1 MTEIPKKLGKTCLFA
16 AFIVASA
23 WFLNSFVISLAVV
36 DGDSMEPVLHDG
48 ERVWIDRLSYRL
60 DDPKRY
66 DIVVFRYRY
75 RDGQYYMKRIVGLP
89 GETVQ
94 IIEGRVCVD
103 GAPLNEDYG
112 VELMKKA
119 KRARHPVTLG
129 EDEYFVLGDNRN
141 HSTDSRDSDVA
152 NVAIGQITGKVIQ
165 WQEN

>member
-1 MTEIPKKLGKTCLFA
+1 MTGIPKKLGRTCLRA
-16 AFIVASA
+16 VVIVALA
-23 WFLNSFVISLAVV
+23 LFLNCFVISLAVV

-48 ERVWIDRLSYRL
+48 EQVWIDRLSYRL
-60 DDPKRY
+60 GDPKRY

-75 RDGQYYMKRIVGLP
+75 RDGRYYMKRIVGLP
-89 GETVQ
+89 GETIQ
-94 IIEGRVCVD
+94 IIDGRVCVD
-103 GAPLNEDYG
+103 GVFLNEDYG
-112 VELMKKA
+112 AEPIKKA
-119 KRARHPVTLG
+119 KRANHPVTLG